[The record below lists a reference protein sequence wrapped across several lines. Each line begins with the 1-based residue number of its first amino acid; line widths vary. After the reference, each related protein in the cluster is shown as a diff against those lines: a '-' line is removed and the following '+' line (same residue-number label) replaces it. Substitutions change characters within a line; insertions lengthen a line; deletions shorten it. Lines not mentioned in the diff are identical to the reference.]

1 MQLSR
6 RLSNLGV
13 GLVPVLLAL
22 LFTTLILILVG
33 APPGKAYWNII
44 QGALESPNKWA
55 SVLTATVPLLLCSAG
70 LLVTFAAGLWNI
82 GVEGQI
88 VAGALL
94 TTWLALNLALPPILF
109 IPLLLVAGLVG
120 GALWGLLAGWLKVH
134 GGVHEIFGGV
144 GLNFIATVLTNYL
157 IFGPWKPAGRATMSG
172 TAPFPPQAWLP
183 RLGSLPVYPIAVLLA
198 LMTIG
203 LAHFALRGTTW
214 GLKLKAIGNNQR
226 SAFLMGI
233 PTHRYMLGAFLLCGA
248 LAGLAGSI
256 QAIGVRQRLI
266 PGISAGYGFL
276 ALLVVLLA
284 GYRPLWVIPIA
295 LFFAA
300 VGVGSPR
307 LELSLQLDSALG
319 GTLEGIVV
327 LFVLLAQGVR
337 RRSASR
343 RLAGTQSQSQ
353 AQAQAQEHKEA
364 V

>member
-1 MQLSR
+1 MPVRQ
-6 RLSNLGV
+6 RLTNWVLG
-13 GLVPVLLAL
+13 LIPVLLAL
-22 LFTTLILILVG
+22 LFTTLILLLVG
-33 APPGKAYWNII
+33 APPGEAYRNILE
-44 QGALESPNKWA
+44 GALESPDKWA

-70 LLVTFAAGLWNI
+70 LLITFAAGLWNI

-94 TTWLALNLALPPILF
+94 TTWLARHLSLPPILF
-109 IPLLLVAGLVG
+109 IPLLLMGGLVG
-120 GALWGLLAGWLKVH
+120 GALWGLLAGWLKVY

-172 TAPFPPQAWLP
+172 TEPFPPEAWLP
-183 RLGSLPVYPIAVLLA
+183 RLGDLPVHPIAVLLA
-198 LMTIG
+198 L
-203 LAHFALRGTTW
+203 LAILLVYFALRGTTW

-266 PGISAGYGFL
+266 PNISGGYGFL

-307 LELSLQLDSALG
+307 LELNMQLDSALG
-319 GTLEGIVV
+319 GTLEGLVV
-327 LFVLLAQGVR
+327 LFVLLAQGVKR
-337 RRSASR
+337 GARSEE
-343 RLAGTQSQSQ
+343 G
-353 AQAQAQEHKEA
+353 EA
-364 V
+364 

>member
-120 GALWGLLAGWLKVH
+120 GAL
-134 GGVHEIFGGV
+134 
-144 GLNFIATVLTNYL
+144 
-157 IFGPWKPAGRATMSG
+157 
-172 TAPFPPQAWLP
+172 
-183 RLGSLPVYPIAVLLA
+183 
-198 LMTIG
+198 
-203 LAHFALRGTTW
+203 
-214 GLKLKAIGNNQR
+214 
-226 SAFLMGI
+226 
-233 PTHRYMLGAFLLCGA
+233 
-248 LAGLAGSI
+248 
-256 QAIGVRQRLI
+256 
-266 PGISAGYGFL
+266 
-276 ALLVVLLA
+276 
-284 GYRPLWVIPIA
+284 
-295 LFFAA
+295 
-300 VGVGSPR
+300 
-307 LELSLQLDSALG
+307 
-319 GTLEGIVV
+319 
-327 LFVLLAQGVR
+327 
-337 RRSASR
+337 
-343 RLAGTQSQSQ
+343 
-353 AQAQAQEHKEA
+353 
-364 V
+364 